1 MKKVIGVLIVLLLVV
16 GLSGCSNDESVNV
29 LNEYIEALK
38 AGEMETIQDLVIIE
52 ETESEDETFFTDE
65 DLVSIYPVMYGN
77 LEITLGE
84 IADIDD
90 NTKEIEVSVKQVD
103 VESLTNNTVA
113 ILVADDTEI
122 KASDDFTEQFASN
135 METVI
140 EEQEVNE
147 FDVTITVVK
156 NDEGV
161 WQIENNDEL
170 TSLRNGIKIEDEQGE
185 EE

>member
-1 MKKVIGVLIVLLLVV
+1 
-16 GLSGCSNDESVNV
+16 
-29 LNEYIEALK
+29 
-38 AGEMETIQDLVIIE
+38 
-52 ETESEDETFFTDE
+52 
-65 DLVSIYPVMYGN
+65 
-77 LEITLGE
+77 
-84 IADIDD
+84 
-90 NTKEIEVSVKQVD
+90 
-103 VESLTNNTVA
+103 
-113 ILVADDTEI
+113 
-122 KASDDFTEQFASN
+122 